1 MKELIFKNLK
11 LNLDLGSCTFNEKT
25 ILLTKHEF
33 ELLKFLIQNKNKIH
47 SRQDILKSVWNS
59 KVELRTVDATVSR
72 LRKKINTN
80 YITTRLGFGYGLIE

>member
-11 LNLDLGSCTFNEKT
+11 LNLDLKSCTFNEKT

>member
-1 MKELIFKNLK
+1 MKELTFKNLK
-11 LNLDLGSCTFNEKT
+11 LNLDLKSCMFNEK
-25 ILLTKHEF
+25 IIPLTKHEF